1 MKSAYGFLRKFATVN
16 KLHKTHL
23 KVMKKHSE
31 ILIEDDEEINETCE
45 QEVRY

>member
-1 MKSAYGFLRKFATVN
+1 
-16 KLHKTHL
+16 
-23 KVMKKHSE
+23 MKKHSE